1 MILENF
7 KRIKDSKNGHF
18 SYHLQNK
25 EILYMLNLKSKW
37 IYALGKNLK
46 TRKFFSI

>member
-25 EILYMLNLKSKW
+25 EILLYVKP
-37 IYALGKNLK
+37 
-46 TRKFFSI
+46 